1 MAQKFP
7 ALADLLSALRTDG
20 TKQVEVVSRVV
31 TTIPPGGERVVYR
44 GRIVIKGLLGGH
56 PAEYVELVKPIA
68 HASGALGPPA
78 EKGKTKLPKDAPA
91 QPRRMANQMR
101 FYREAFEWRVAE
113 ARETLLRQ
121 IKAAGF
127 MVTSLQE
134 ESSTTAAP
142 EDLEAERLG
151 LKRMGE

>member
-7 ALADLLSALRTDG
+7 NLQALLVALRAEGRTE
-20 TKQVEVVSRVV
+20 VEVASRVV
-31 TTIPPGGERVVYR
+31 TTIPPGGEKVVYR
-44 GRIVIKGLLGGH
+44 GRITVRGRLESGL
-56 PAEYVELVKPIA
+56 AEYVELVKPVA

-91 QPRRMANQMR
+91 QQRRMANQMR
-101 FYREAFEWRVAE
+101 YYRETFEWRVSE
-113 ARETLLRQ
+113 ARETILQQ

-127 MVTSLQE
+127 AISSLQE

-142 EDLEAERLG
+142 ADLEADRVG
-151 LKRMGE
+151 LKRLGD